1 METVILLILISLLIS
16 AFLIWKKLQNKFV
29 AKIIGIVHFIFL
41 TLAVFCL
48 ALLVNGYRFNGQY
61 TNSLIGIL
69 FIITGILLF
78 GFTKLVILKI
88 YSGFIVIPSLIMEIG
103 LLFTPNGFML
113 PFIIVSLLYQP
124 PYLVEK
130 IDKQYNIEIHQGFMG
145 PPNIIYL
152 TYKKSFLFRKQTRMQ
167 SKGEILSQVKSI
179 KILKF
184 SADSILVCQV
194 YLDEQSSTID
204 TLIATK

>member
-1 METVILLILISLLIS
+1 MKSVILLILISLLIS
-16 AFLIWKKLQNKFV
+16 ACLIWKKLQNKIV
-29 AKIIGIVHFIFL
+29 ARIIGIVHFIFL

-48 ALLVNGYRFNGQY
+48 VLLVNGYRFNGQY
-61 TNSLIGIL
+61 TNSLVGIS

-78 GFTKLVILKI
+78 GITRLVILKI
-88 YSGFIVIPSLIMEIG
+88 YSGFIAIPSLIMEIG
-103 LLFTPNGFML
+103 LLFMPNGFML

-152 TYKKSFLFRKQTRMQ
+152 TNKKSFLFRKQTRMQ
-167 SKGEILSQVKSI
+167 AKGEILSHVKSI

-184 SADSILVCQV
+184 NNDSMLVCQV